1 MESAPKPR
9 RRRFSKWQLI
19 IGGVVLLVLVG
30 GGIVAFGGR
39 GAQTNAPGE
48 IPGWTT
54 ETTTTGSIDAAV
66 NTTGAVAPQAQAELR
81 FSSDG
86 VITEILVQPGEMVS
100 AGQALARIERVD
112 AELAVARAEADL
124 KQAQATLTDLTD
136 GPTSVEL
143 KEAQARVTEA
153 QARYDQAVA
162 RYSDADITAARARV
176 EQARARL
183 AQLNAGPRDEDRRD
197 AAAQLERAR
206 AGLDS
211 QRDTLSANKT
221 QAELEL
227 ERAVTDLTRAQA
239 NYATAK
245 QNWEFVNTTGQ
256 DPTNPTIRDS
266 AGKETPNKVGDTQR
280 QQYYDAFVQAEAG
293 LRAAEIGVERAR
305 ISYDAA
311 RQGEASGMR
320 EAEQQLV
327 AAQAAY
333 DRTMAGATS
342 DQLAEARAALASAQ
356 ADLARLTG
364 ADKTGDLA
372 VAQAQLENAQIA
384 LEKLLGEPDAA
395 SMARAEA
402 DVTRAEAALIQAQRQ
417 LEQTTLAAPFD
428 ATIAQVNM
436 RLGERAGATATIVVV
451 DMRSFHIDMPVDELD
466 IAQIRLGQPVIVQ
479 LDALLGREFN
489 GAVATISP
497 LATSTDRGTNTYEVT
512 VSLNDAEPAIK
523 PGMTASLQV
532 VTERKENVVLAP
544 RRAIQFDGGTT
555 YVLVPSADPAAAFNP
570 AQPGARRTVTLGLS
584 NNQSVEI
591 VSGLAAGE
599 QVLVPDIVQTFN
611 PNIGGE

>member
-9 RRRFSKWQLI
+9 RRFGKWQLI

-30 GGIVAFGGR
+30 GGIAAFGGR
-39 GAQTNAPGE
+39 GAQTNVPGE

-66 NTTGAVAPQAQAELR
+66 NTTGAVAAQAQAELR

-86 VITEILVQPGEMVS
+86 VVTEILVQPGEMVS

-153 QARYDQAVA
+153 QARYDQAIA
-162 RYSDADITAARARV
+162 RYSDADIAAARARV

-197 AAAQLERAR
+197 AVAQLERAR

-256 DPTNPTIRDS
+256 DPTNPTIRD
-266 AGKETPNKVGDTQR
+266 ATGKELPNKVGDTQR

-305 ISYDAA
+305 VSYDAA
-311 RQGEASGMR
+311 RQGEVSGMR
-320 EAEQQLV
+320 EAEQQLA

-333 DRTMAGATS
+333 DRTMASATS

-384 LEKLLGEPDAA
+384 LEKLLGEADAA
-395 SMARAEA
+395 SLTRAEA

-417 LEQTTLAAPFD
+417 LEQTTLSAPFD
-428 ATIAQVNM
+428 ATIAKVNM
-436 RLGERAGATATIVVV
+436 RLGERAGATAAIVVV
-451 DMRSFHIDMPVDELD
+451 DMRSFHIDVPVDELD
-466 IAQIRLGQPVIVQ
+466 IAQIRTGQTVIVQ

-512 VSLNDAEPAIK
+512 VALNEADPAIK

-544 RRAIQFDGGTT
+544 RRAIQFDGGAS

-570 AQPGARRTVTLGLS
+570 AQPGERRTVTLGLS

-591 VSGLAAGE
+591 TSGLATGE

-611 PNIGGE
+611 PNIGG